1 MLALSAACVVAV
13 LLAVLW
19 RILSSSPAQPEAKGV
34 AVAVS
39 AVAVAGLVAFAL
51 AGPLAPGWARRSG
64 TPASLLPRAVA
75 TSGAA
80 SPGAAAALEAPFR
93 AQLAGVVRQ
102 GGGTGGAPEVV
113 VIRTRMSGGARG
125 ALNVRISGTALPNGG
140 VSMTTSR
147 VTLGPP
153 ASPDL
158 YRGRITALQGSS
170 FAARVSSASGRT
182 LDLRATL
189 QIGSTQSVSG
199 VVSASAAGAGGG

>member
-1 MLALSAACVVAV
+1 
-13 LLAVLW
+13 
-19 RILSSSPAQPEAKGV
+19 
-34 AVAVS
+34 
-39 AVAVAGLVAFAL
+39 
-51 AGPLAPGWARRSG
+51 
-64 TPASLLPRAVA
+64 
-75 TSGAA
+75 
-80 SPGAAAALEAPFR
+80 
-93 AQLAGVVRQ
+93 
-102 GGGTGGAPEVV
+102 
-113 VIRTRMSGGARG
+113 MSGGARG
-125 ALNVRISGTALPNGG
+125 TLNVRISGTALPNGG